1 MESAKSTVWSVMDE
15 RCCEHGRRKKDS
27 QGNLIMWSLELSNY
41 NSEWKMES
49 RFFFLFERIVLLMC
63 ETEWLFLYL
72 KYKNIFFSHLRYWEI
87 YILHL
92 HFHLGRRFCPK
103 RRKFSNYDGTAR
115 KFMFPS
121 FHICHNYLRRWNQ
134 MTELIWSNF
143 TLWCP
148 MWAALEKY
156 KPRKLKW
163 NYFHSKPGLL

>member
-1 MESAKSTVWSVMDE
+1 MDE

-49 RFFFLFERIVLLMC
+49 RFFSFWEDCSSHVWNGVIIFVL
-63 ETEWLFLYL
+63 EIE
-72 KYKNIFFSHLRYWEI
+72 KKIFFLRYWEI

-92 HFHLGRRFCPK
+92 HFHLGRSFCPK